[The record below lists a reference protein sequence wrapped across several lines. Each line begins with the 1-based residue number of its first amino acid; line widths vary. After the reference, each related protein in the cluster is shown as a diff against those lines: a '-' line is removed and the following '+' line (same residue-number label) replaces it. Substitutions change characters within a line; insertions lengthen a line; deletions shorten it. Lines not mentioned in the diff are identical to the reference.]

1 MDIDVASTPS
11 LAAAAT
17 TTEKSCSNSSSIKC
31 TTAGSRMTKMK
42 KKKVDFPQDL
52 NVLVT
57 QYSSCDD
64 GDTHTASSDDEYE
77 DDNIDNSVLWYTKE
91 EFQENLMKL
100 HQAARELE
108 DKSQPNLHSSSSSLS
123 STSSL
128 TAGAPSTSHNEG
140 DQMVLLLNDY
150 DEERSA
156 KRRSS
161 LCSKNSGTS
170 TCTTST
176 RSSTLSSSS
185 SRSSMLSIAS
195 NNDNNDIDGNVSSDE
210 KDDEDVCLEEYEID
224 KRCIEQLINNVSS
237 VRQPI
242 LSVLAEQTRLREETG
257 KVDPDRLASIIE
269 NVSNHRHRIAHLIAV
284 RDAQEV
290 AAYYSKPTSPKS
302 QYGGCRRLSIPIA
315 PRDLVSISISTYGT
329 PTSSQNSRKSTT
341 TKSKSPMRAQRR
353 RDRISQRRT
362 NATTTTTANGDGN
375 TSPCSS
381 SRRSSTTTI
390 VAAENE

>member
-1 MDIDVASTPS
+1 
-11 LAAAAT
+11 
-17 TTEKSCSNSSSIKC
+17 
-31 TTAGSRMTKMK
+31 
-42 KKKVDFPQDL
+42 
-52 NVLVT
+52 
-57 QYSSCDD
+57 
-64 GDTHTASSDDEYE
+64 
-77 DDNIDNSVLWYTKE
+77 
-91 EFQENLMKL
+91 
-100 HQAARELE
+100 
-108 DKSQPNLHSSSSSLS
+108 
-123 STSSL
+123 
-128 TAGAPSTSHNEG
+128 
-140 DQMVLLLNDY
+140 
-150 DEERSA
+150 
-156 KRRSS
+156 
-161 LCSKNSGTS
+161 
-170 TCTTST
+170 
-176 RSSTLSSSS
+176 
-185 SRSSMLSIAS
+185 MLSIAS
-195 NNDNNDIDGNVSSDE
+195 NNDDILNDNNNGNVSGDE

-362 NATTTTTANGDGN
+362 NTTTTTANGDGN